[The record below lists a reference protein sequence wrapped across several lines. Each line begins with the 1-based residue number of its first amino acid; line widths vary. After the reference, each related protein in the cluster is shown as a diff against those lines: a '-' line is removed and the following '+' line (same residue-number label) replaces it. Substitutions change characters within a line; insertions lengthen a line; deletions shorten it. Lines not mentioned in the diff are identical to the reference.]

1 MDSDKEPSKYDRGQ
15 DEIEDSEEEE
25 EEEEEIEEEEEEE
38 EEENEEENE
47 EEEDEEEEEV
57 EDEEEEEGIKE
68 EDLAKELDDA
78 MTDSEELNDDEDG
91 VGYGNN
97 TEGSKVNASQDYG
110 DDGSENDNWIKK
122 PKKDLLSEGE
132 RISMKPM
139 RGSQKGVTFRYC
151 FKNPEA
157 CNEDFALERCAQI
170 NLDYQCSEKKTS
182 CMFKH
187 FKRDDKC
194 CLRYQCLGID
204 VPQEGDDYER
214 DVVDE
219 EKTEESVEEIQE
231 SVETEESEE
240 IQEES
245 VENEESEEVQDQA
258 SPPKKPKIS
267 QQCIGDQ
274 GDMDKNACSKWAV
287 KMCKDYD
294 TGDKYTENNPVR

>member
-1 MDSDKEPSKYDRGQ
+1 MTE
-15 DEIEDSEEEE
+15 SE
-25 EEEEEIEEEEEEE
+25 
-38 EEENEEENE
+38 
-47 EEEDEEEEEV
+47 
-57 EDEEEEEGIKE
+57 
-68 EDLAKELDDA
+68 ELDD
-78 MTDSEELNDDEDG
+78 DEEQIGEDR
-91 VGYGNN
+91 YGNN
-97 TEGSKVNASQDYG
+97 TEGSKLNASQDYG

-204 VPQEGDDYER
+204 VPQEGDDYEG
-214 DVVDE
+214 DVVDQ

-245 VENEESEEVQDQA
+245 VVESEESEEVQDQA
-258 SPPKKPKIS
+258 NIDRASPSKKPEIS
-267 QQCIGDQ
+267 QKCMEDQ

>member
-1 MDSDKEPSKYDRGQ
+1 MW
-15 DEIEDSEEEE
+15 EEEE
-25 EEEEEIEEEEEEE
+25 GEE
-38 EEENEEENE
+38 EEEN
-47 EEEDEEEEEV
+47 
-57 EDEEEEEGIKE
+57 EEEGIKE

-78 MTDSEELNDDEDG
+78 MSESEELNNEEEEIQEEDG
-91 VGYGNN
+91 GGYGNN
-97 TEGSKVNASQDYG
+97 TEGSRVNASQDYG

-132 RISMKPM
+132 MISMKPM
-139 RGSQKGVTFRYC
+139 RGSQQGVTFRYC
-151 FKNPEA
+151 FKNPES

-204 VPQEGDDYER
+204 VPQEGDDYEG

-240 IQEES
+240 VQDES
-245 VENEESEEVQDQA
+245 VVESEESEEVQDQA
-258 SPPKKPKIS
+258 KKPKIS
-267 QQCIGDQ
+267 QKCMEDQ
-274 GDMDKNACSKWAV
+274 GDMDKSACSKWAV

-294 TGDKYTENNPVR
+294 TGDKYTENKPVR